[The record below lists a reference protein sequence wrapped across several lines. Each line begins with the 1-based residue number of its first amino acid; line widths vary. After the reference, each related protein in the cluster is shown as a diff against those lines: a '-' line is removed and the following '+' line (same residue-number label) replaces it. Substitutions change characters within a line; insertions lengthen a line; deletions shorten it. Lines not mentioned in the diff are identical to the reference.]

1 MSAKRPIK
9 YKIVPEKGN
18 GTWRT
23 ICEVQR
29 ELYRGIREGK
39 PKEELL
45 ELVEE
50 AYDLGKRMHFKL
62 VAYKDN
68 YHQDI
73 YERHGA

>member
-29 ELYRGIREGK
+29 ELYRAIRDDV
-39 PKEELL
+39 PKEQLL

-68 YHQDI
+68 YHHEI

>member
-9 YKIVPEKGN
+9 YTMVPEKAN

-29 ELYRGIREGK
+29 ELYRAIRDDV
-39 PKEELL
+39 PKEQLL

-50 AYDLGKRMHFKL
+50 AYDLGKRMHHKL
-62 VAYKDN
+62 VEYKDN

>member
-9 YKIVPEKGN
+9 YKMVPEKAN
-18 GTWRT
+18 GTWRA

-29 ELYRGIREGK
+29 ELYRAIRDDV

-50 AYDLGKRMHFKL
+50 AYDLGKRMHERL

-68 YHQDI
+68 YHGDI

>member
-9 YKIVPEKGN
+9 YKIAPEKGN

-29 ELYRGIREGK
+29 ELYRAIRDDQ
-39 PKEELL
+39 PKEHLL

-62 VAYKDN
+62 ASYKDN
-68 YHQDI
+68 YHNEI

>member
-9 YKIVPEKGN
+9 YPIKPEKGN

-29 ELYRGIREGK
+29 ELYRGIRDDL
-39 PKEELL
+39 PKEQLL

-62 VAYKDN
+62 ASYKDN
-68 YHQDI
+68 YHNEI